1 MSAAMT
7 PAESVEYLL
16 SLQTTGVKLGLDT
29 MRELCRRLG
38 HPERAVPAVHI
49 AGTNGKGS
57 TAALVE
63 AALRAAGYRT
73 ALYTSPHLVRFAER
87 IRVAG
92 QEIPDATLAARV
104 SALRPVLEKLARAGR
119 HATFFEAT
127 TALAF
132 EHFRAERAAIAVI
145 ETGLGGRLDS
155 TNVLTTPTATAITSI
170 GFDHME
176 FLGPTLESIAAEKAG
191 ILKRGVPAV
200 LGPLLPVARAV
211 IEARAQEIGAPLAE
225 TAPAESP
232 AWDPTRRLTTF
243 RWRGKPFAV
252 ALPGLHQAANA
263 ALALDLLRVLSS
275 RGWDIPETAIRRGFE
290 TVRWPARFEILAHD
304 PPVVLDG
311 GHNPDGIARTLET
324 WLTCFGTPPG
334 RIIFGCMKDKD
345 AATMLAP
352 LTACGAEI
360 LLVPVQSPRS
370 AAPESLIAHAGPRA
384 SVSTLAQAFTLTQSS
399 PHPAGTLILGS
410 LYLAGE
416 WSALRAGSPHQL
428 ALN

>member
-7 PAESVEYLL
+7 PAECVEYLL
-16 SLQTTGVKLGLDT
+16 SLQASGVKLGLDT
-29 MRELCRRLG
+29 MKALCQRLG

-92 QEIPDATLAARV
+92 REIPDSALAARV
-104 SALRPVLEKLARAGR
+104 TALRPVLEKLARTGH

-132 EHFRAERAAIAVI
+132 EHFRAERAAIAVV

-155 TNVLTTPTATAITSI
+155 TNVLSPAATAITSI
-170 GFDHME
+170 GLDHME

-200 LGPLLPVARAV
+200 LGPLPPAARAV
-211 IEARAQEIGAPLAE
+211 IEARALEIGAPLAE

-232 AWDPTRRLTTF
+232 AWDPVRRLTTF
-243 RWRGKPFAV
+243 RWRGTPFAV

-263 ALALDLLRVLSS
+263 ALALDLLRVLSTH
-275 RGWDIPETAIRRGFE
+275 GWDLPGAAVRRAFE

-304 PPVVLDG
+304 PPLVLDG
-311 GHNPDGIARTLET
+311 GHNPEGIARALET
-324 WLTCFGTPPG
+324 WLTCFGAPPG
-334 RIIFGCMKDKD
+334 RIVFGCMKDKD
-345 AATMLAP
+345 AAAMLAP
-352 LTACGAEI
+352 LAATGAEL
-360 LLVPVQSPRS
+360 LLVPVQSHRT

-384 SVSTLAQAFTLTQSS
+384 TASTLAQAFAQARSA
-399 PHPAGTLILGS
+399 PHPAGTLVLGS
-410 LYLAGE
+410 VYLAGE
-416 WSALRAGSPHQL
+416 WSALHAGSPHQL